1 MRALIERVE
10 CAECVVKD
18 QVISKI
24 NKGLLV
30 FVGFCQTDTKDNVL
44 KMCQKLKKLRIFQDD
59 SGKTNLSVK
68 DVEAELLLIS
78 QFTLYA
84 DASNSNRPSFTD
96 ALDFKKAEQL
106 YQEMLNNL
114 SQDFNTQAGSFGAD
128 MQITLTNSGPFT
140 LLLEN

>member
-1 MRALIERVE
+1 MRALIQRVKSAE
-10 CAECVVKD
+10 CAVEG

-24 NKGLLV
+24 SKGLLV
-30 FVGFCQTDTKDNVL
+30 FVGFCLTDTKENVS
-44 KMCQKLKKLRIFQDD
+44 KMCSKLKKLRIFADNF
-59 SGKTNLSVK
+59 GKTNLSLKEVG
-68 DVEAELLLIS
+68 AELMVIS

-84 DASNSNRPSFTD
+84 DANNTNRPLFTN
-96 ALDFKKAEQL
+96 ALGFKEAEKL
-106 YQEMLNNL
+106 YLETLNNL